1 MFGRIGS
8 SFIFPTVNVSP
19 VKKGAEN
26 FTSKKER
33 DFMQNSEK
41 GESKCLVE
49 AARNLAR
56 EGIVTE
62 PIAYDTLHVTL
73 GGKRLCWVTG
83 RGDIGYYKENV
94 ADEAAQE
101 MLDHVRDIAQTT
113 REYMTQL
120 EQAPPLSASG
130 LASEAG
136 YGLLS
141 EFNNIV
147 LAGKVTRYGAQFVT
161 WEWVSERTG
170 LYQGNYYGPSGGVK
184 EYAAAKRDFAVRSG
198 LLPSSAL
205 FTQEQLTEVYRSIH
219 GTLDGDIPLTDERR
233 KALESAAGQIEK
245 EVPNL
250 AEQIRLSNRKEQE
263 LAHQLEAIDTPTEGG
278 EKFH

>member
-1 MFGRIGS
+1 MFGRTGTF
-8 SFIFPTVNVSP
+8 FISPAVHVSP

-26 FTSKKER
+26 FISEKER

-41 GESKCLVE
+41 GESKYLIE

-62 PIAYDTLHVTL
+62 PIAYDALHVTL
-73 GGKRLCWVTG
+73 GGKRLCWVTD
-83 RGDIGYYKENV
+83 RGNIGYYKENV

-101 MLDHVRDIAQTT
+101 MLDHVQDIAQTT

-130 LASEAG
+130 IASEAG
-136 YGLLS
+136 YGFLS
-141 EFNNIV
+141 EFNNNV
-147 LAGKVTRYGAQFVT
+147 LAGKATWYGAQFVT
-161 WEWVSERTG
+161 CEWVSERTG

-184 EYAAAKRDFAVRSG
+184 EYAAAKWDFAVRSS

-205 FTQEQLTEVYRSIH
+205 FTGEQLTEGLPQRPRDTGWGRPPH
-219 GTLDGDIPLTDERR
+219 G
-233 KALESAAGQIEK
+233 
-245 EVPNL
+245 
-250 AEQIRLSNRKEQE
+250 
-263 LAHQLEAIDTPTEGG
+263 
-278 EKFH
+278 

>member
-1 MFGRIGS
+1 MFG
-8 SFIFPTVNVSP
+8 SFFISPAVHVSP
-19 VKKGAEN
+19 VKKGTEN
-26 FTSKKER
+26 FISEKECN
-33 DFMQNSEK
+33 FMQNSEK
-41 GESKCLVE
+41 GESKYLIE

-73 GGKRLCWVTG
+73 GGKRLCWGTG

-94 ADEAAQE
+94 ADEAAQK
-101 MLDHVRDIAQTT
+101 MLDRVRDIAQIT

-147 LAGKVTRYGAQFVT
+147 LAGKVTRYNAK
-161 WEWVSERTG
+161 S
-170 LYQGNYYGPSGGVK
+170 NYTAKIGGP
-184 EYAAAKRDFAVRSG
+184 F
-198 LLPSSAL
+198 
-205 FTQEQLTEVYRSIH
+205 H
-219 GTLDGDIPLTDERR
+219 WN
-233 KALESAAGQIEK
+233 
-245 EVPNL
+245 NL
-250 AEQIRLSNRKEQE
+250 IRIDNAE
-263 LAHQLEAIDTPTEGG
+263 
-278 EKFH
+278 

>member
-1 MFGRIGS
+1 
-8 SFIFPTVNVSP
+8 
-19 VKKGAEN
+19 
-26 FTSKKER
+26 
-33 DFMQNSEK
+33 MQNGEK
-41 GESKCLVE
+41 MESKYRIE

-62 PIAYDTLHVTL
+62 PVTDDALYVTL
-73 GGKRLCWVTG
+73 GGKRLCWVTD
-83 RGDIGYYKENV
+83 RGDIGYYREDV
-94 ADEAAQE
+94 TEEAAQE
-101 MLDHVRDIAQTT
+101 MLDRVRDIAQTT

-219 GTLDGDIPLTDERR
+219 ETLDGDTPLTDERL
-233 KALESAAGQIEK
+233 KALESAAGQIE
-245 EVPNL
+245 EGVPDL
-250 AEQIRLSNRKEQE
+250 EERVSVSVDRERELS
-263 LAHQLEAIDTPTEGG
+263 LQLDRANTLEGMG
-278 EKFH
+278 GVSL

>member
-1 MFGRIGS
+1 
-8 SFIFPTVNVSP
+8 
-19 VKKGAEN
+19 
-26 FTSKKER
+26 
-33 DFMQNSEK
+33 MQNSEK
-41 GESKCLVE
+41 GESKYLIE

-83 RGDIGYYKENV
+83 RGDIGYYREDV
-94 ADEAAQE
+94 TEEAAQE
-101 MLDHVRDIAQTT
+101 MLDRVRDIAQTT
-113 REYMTQL
+113 REYITQL

-170 LYQGNYYGPSGGVK
+170 LYQGNYYGPEGGVNA
-184 EYAAAKRDFAVRSG
+184 YAAAKRDFAVRSG

-205 FTQEQLTEVYRSIH
+205 FAPEQLTEVYRSIH
-219 GTLDGDIPLTDERR
+219 ETLDGDGLLADERR
-233 KALESAAGQIEK
+233 KALESAARQIEE

-250 AEQIRLSNRKEQE
+250 AEQVRLSSRKEQE
-263 LAHQLEAIDTPTEGG
+263 LAHELDEIDTPTEGG
-278 EKFH
+278 MEFH

>member
-1 MFGRIGS
+1 
-8 SFIFPTVNVSP
+8 
-19 VKKGAEN
+19 
-26 FTSKKER
+26 
-33 DFMQNSEK
+33 
-41 GESKCLVE
+41 
-49 AARNLAR
+49 
-56 EGIVTE
+56 
-62 PIAYDTLHVTL
+62 
-73 GGKRLCWVTG
+73 
-83 RGDIGYYKENV
+83 
-94 ADEAAQE
+94 
-101 MLDHVRDIAQTT
+101 MLDRVRDIAQIT

-136 YGLLS
+136 YGLLP

-198 LLPSSAL
+198 LLPTSAL

-219 GTLDGDIPLTDERR
+219 ETLDGDGLLADERR
-233 KALESAAGQIEK
+233 KALESAA
-245 EVPNL
+245 
-250 AEQIRLSNRKEQE
+250 EQIKDCVPDLKERITLARNREHTSG
-263 LAHQLEAIDTPTEGG
+263 LGMGG
-278 EKFH
+278 VSL